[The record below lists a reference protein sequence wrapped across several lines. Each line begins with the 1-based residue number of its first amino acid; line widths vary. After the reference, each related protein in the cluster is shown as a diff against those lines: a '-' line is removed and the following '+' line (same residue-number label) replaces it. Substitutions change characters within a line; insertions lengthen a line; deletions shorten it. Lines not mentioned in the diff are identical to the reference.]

1 MLIVAGALLGAAGSL
16 HCVLMC
22 GPLAGAVATGGG
34 TWRARAISFVVYHGG
49 RGLVYLALAV
59 TAALLGRVFVLAGV
73 GGALSVT
80 CGVLMLAAAIPTRL
94 APRRLIGFA
103 LRSLGHAS
111 VRAHALART
120 RPLGARFLSG
130 IVNGLLPCGLTYAA
144 ALAAAALHG
153 VPAAML
159 FMTGFWAGTMPALGI
174 VSLSAVTLRRMPAK
188 RLSWVPP
195 VAMAIAGLLLIARG
209 LEPLRQPAESHPAT
223 ALHHHRM

>member
-1 MLIVAGALLGAAGSL
+1 MLLVAGALLGAAGSL

-22 GPLAGAVATGGG
+22 GPLAGALATGGG

-80 CGVLMLAAAIPTRL
+80 CGVLMLAAAIPTPL
-94 APRRLIGFA
+94 APPRPVGFA
-103 LRSLGHAS
+103 LRPLGHAS
-111 VRAHALART
+111 ARARALART

-130 IVNGLLPCGLTYAA
+130 GVNGLLPCGLTYAA
-144 ALAAAALHG
+144 APAAAAPHS

-159 FMTGFWAGTMPALGI
+159 FMAGFWAGTMPALGI
-174 VSLSAVTLRRMPAK
+174 VSLSAVTLRRMPA
-188 RLSWVPP
+188 RHLSWVPP

-209 LEPLRQPAESHPAT
+209 LEPLRQPSESRPA
-223 ALHHHRM
+223 AASHHHGM

>member
-94 APRRLIGFA
+94 APRRLIGIV
-103 LRSLGHAS
+103 LRPLGHAS
-111 VRAHALART
+111 ARAHALART
-120 RPLGARFLSG
+120 RPVGARFLSG
-130 IVNGLLPCGLTYAA
+130 VVNGLLPCGLTYAA
-144 ALAAAALHG
+144 ALAAATLHSA
-153 VPAAML
+153 PSAML
-159 FMTGFWAGTMPALGI
+159 FMAGFWAGTMPALGI
-174 VSLSAVTLRRMPAK
+174 VSLSAVTLRRMPAR

-209 LEPLRQPAESHPAT
+209 LEPLRQPSESRPAA